1 MRSLCK
7 GSSKNAL
14 SLSLKTVRF
23 DLSDYQ
29 ELVIRQF
36 KNQWKPSSKCHKPLK
51 FDHIAHDNQSKS
63 KKNSDQVSCPS
74 STGKEKWMKLTG
86 RILFLTQL
94 FDDRTS
100 CHTPLSPITITN
112 SASNS
117 SETYSNI
124 TLTFVALSHSHPS
137 PTPFLDPGTFALNS
151 QTCNPLFEKIVDP
164 PLHNKGIFVS
174 RLHFSINKFLAA
186 AFLAINIHLSKFWPI
201 MVEVV
206 ICRREEGTVT
216 NGAKWHI
223 INK

>member
-1 MRSLCK
+1 MLFQTSIVFWSLPAPYRSQAQKLNRRFHWWNESRPALGQQWSDSLISHWSSCTTPRDSRYSRRDKRSLCK

-86 RILFLTQL
+86 
-94 FDDRTS
+94 
-100 CHTPLSPITITN
+100 PV
-112 SASNS
+112 
-117 SETYSNI
+117 
-124 TLTFVALSHSHPS
+124 TFIH
-137 PTPFLDPGTFALNS
+137 
-151 QTCNPLFEKIVDP
+151 
-164 PLHNKGIFVS
+164 
-174 RLHFSINKFLAA
+174 IN
-186 AFLAINIHLSKFWPI
+186 NY
-201 MVEVV
+201 
-206 ICRREEGTVT
+206 
-216 NGAKWHI
+216 
-223 INK
+223 